1 MSEYPK
7 EIRID
12 GLTDEQCDMLDL
24 IYACDTRAE
33 LKQFLSCLDRRE
45 HTMALSLMTL
55 VMYETIE
62 VEMIQPM
69 AQRGFYPDAM
79 RIINKLKKS

>member
-1 MSEYPK
+1 MSEEPR

-24 IYACDTRAE
+24 IYACDTSTE
-33 LKQFLSCLDRRE
+33 LREFIGCLDVRE
-45 HTMALSLMTL
+45 RAMAYSLMQL

-62 VEMIQPM
+62 AEIIEPM
-69 AQRGFYPDAM
+69 THYPDAM
-79 RIINKLKKS
+79 RIINKLKK